1 MFLNRVVRRALLAT
15 LAALPALSCGGASQP
30 TIRPAAE
37 PVELVHE
44 PPAPTVKPSA
54 SVASIREAEGEQGED
69 ELPVDGVE
77 QASRDVALSDEALDA
92 RYPLYG
98 VVFHALGQVFEKPDT
113 HSFVIGLMRRG
124 TTLRASEPIKTAMKG
139 HGCDG
144 TWHELWTRGYVCRG
158 LGFQLGRTPQTF
170 TPSPAPAALY
180 DAVPYPYAKNT
191 AKVALQY
198 FRIPSPS
205 EQAESEASFA
215 AMQALIAEQA
225 AAQAA
230 SPLAAKPDASA
241 QASAPTDAAQL
252 PPLVRMAMAPGFYV
266 SVDGIEQAGDRTF
279 ARTVRGAYVET
290 KTLSDVALPK
300 PAGGVLGAGETLP
313 LGIVYR
319 EGAKVSERDAAGQLV
334 TKTTLSRYTRVP
346 LAPGGPVDTV
356 GSLLTRTGELVQG
369 SKLRRIE
376 RVVRPALVPKN
387 ARLIHVRLAEQTLV
401 AYEGERPV
409 FATLVSSGK
418 EGFETPTGLFRIH
431 AKHVSTTMDG
441 LAGEQDEYS
450 IEDVPWTMYFQGSY
464 ALHAAF
470 WHDKFGN
477 TRSHGCVNLSPA
489 DARWLF
495 EWATPTLPSG
505 FHAAMATRDNPGTY
519 VLIE

>member
-1 MFLNRVVRRALLAT
+1 MARRVGRRALIGL
-15 LAALPALSCGGASQP
+15 LAAAPALSCGGASQP
-30 TIRPAAE
+30 ALHPVRE
-37 PVELVHE
+37 PVAIAYQAPKPE
-44 PPAPTVKPSA
+44 PVPAPYVAALPSEEPERPP
-54 SVASIREAEGEQGED
+54 I
-69 ELPVDGVE
+69 DGAE
-77 QASRDVALSDEALDA
+77 QAHTDLALSDDALAA

-98 VVFHALGQVFEKPDT
+98 VVFQALGQVFEKPDVN
-113 HSFVIGLMRRG
+113 SFVIGLMRRG

-158 LGFQLGRTPQTF
+158 RGFQLGRTPQTF
-170 TPSPAPAALY
+170 SPSPAPAALY
-180 DAVPYPYAKNT
+180 DTLPYPYAKNT

-198 FRIPSPS
+198 FRLPSER

-215 AMQALIAEQA
+215 AMQALLDAQQPEPVPVAPVAAEDDGEGTA
-225 AAQAA
+225 E
-230 SPLAAKPDASA
+230 PGEGLP
-241 QASAPTDAAQL
+241 L
-252 PPLVRMAMAPGFYV
+252 PPLVRTAMAPGFYV
-266 SVDGIEQAGDRTF
+266 SVDGMEQAGEREF

-290 KTLSDVALPK
+290 KTLTEVTLPK
-300 PAGGVLGAGETLP
+300 AAGGPIGEGERLP

-319 EGAKVSERDAAGQLV
+319 EGAKVSERDPITGQLV
-334 TKTTLSRYTRVP
+334 ATSTLSRFTRVP
-346 LAPGGPVDTV
+346 LSSGTPVDTV
-356 GSLLTRTGELVQG
+356 GSLLTRSGQLVQG
-369 SKLRRIE
+369 SKLRRVE
-376 RVVRPALVPKN
+376 PVVRPALVPKN

-409 FATLVSSGK
+409 YATLVSSGK
-418 EGFETPTGLFRIH
+418 EGFETPAGLFRVH

-450 IEDVPWTMYFQGSY
+450 IEDVPWTLYFQGSF

-470 WHDKFGN
+470 WHDRFGN

-519 VLIE
+519 VLID